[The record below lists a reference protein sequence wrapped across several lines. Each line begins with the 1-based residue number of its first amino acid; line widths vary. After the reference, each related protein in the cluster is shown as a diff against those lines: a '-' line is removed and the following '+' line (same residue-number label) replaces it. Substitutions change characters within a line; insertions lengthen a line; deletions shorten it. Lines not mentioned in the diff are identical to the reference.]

1 MEQKLVKISK
11 LHSNNGQVEGLPK
24 NPRFIKDDK
33 FKKLVKSIQ
42 EDPEMLN
49 IREVVAYDNH
59 GELVVIMGNMRLKA
73 LKELGIKEVPC
84 KILPSDTDVEKL
96 KAYTIKDN
104 SGFGE
109 WDFDMLSSDWDF
121 ELLTDCAIDLPV
133 FDESIGGDYSDK
145 SAKELSDKNG
155 DSVLKIELTPIN
167 YAKVLEVLS
176 AFNEDLSVAIMLALG
191 LDYGDSE

>member
-1 MEQKLVKISK
+1 M
-11 LHSNNGQVEGLPK
+11 
-24 NPRFIKDDK
+24 
-33 FKKLVKSIQ
+33 
-42 EDPEMLN
+42 
-49 IREVVAYDNH
+49 
-59 GELVVIMGNMRLKA
+59 
-73 LKELGIKEVPC
+73 
-84 KILPSDTDVEKL
+84 
-96 KAYTIKDN
+96 
-104 SGFGE
+104 
-109 WDFDMLSSDWDF
+109 
-121 ELLTDCAIDLPV
+121 TDCAIDLPV

>member
-176 AFNEDLSVAIMLALG
+176 ALNEDLSVAIMLALG

>member
-121 ELLTDCAIDLPV
+121 DLLIDCAIDLPV